1 VQTPITPRNEGSSNN
16 KRREHSL
23 LSKIIVIVKLLYSPI
38 FELIEVKRALKYVI
52 TRLLSKLVAMTLLNY
67 KCIKIRK
74 EMNKVST
81 YHDFENLGLILDKLQ
96 GKDVWKREKESHLY
110 DYQRIESRLE
120 NM

>member
-1 VQTPITPRNEGSSNN
+1 
-16 KRREHSL
+16 
-23 LSKIIVIVKLLYSPI
+23 
-38 FELIEVKRALKYVI
+38 
-52 TRLLSKLVAMTLLNY
+52 
-67 KCIKIRK
+67 
-74 EMNKVST
+74 MNKVST